1 MESETSKA
9 IMESEVRLKVTEDF
23 EADLKKMEDIYMTSL
38 KNWVIQSSN
47 NRKND
52 GIFIIPFQNDVA
64 EAQVTEQ
71 TSTMNEG
78 EPNNGKPDNIH
89 VYLIFSKENNFH
101 FIHQYY
107 CR

>member
-47 NRKND
+47 DRKNYR
-52 GIFIIPFQNDVA
+52 IFIIPF
-64 EAQVTEQ
+64 
-71 TSTMNEG
+71 
-78 EPNNGKPDNIH
+78 
-89 VYLIFSKENNFH
+89 
-101 FIHQYY
+101 
-107 CR
+107 